1 MRTSDY
7 MKVSSVHFW
16 KTISLWCDN
25 EFCGKGWFCLGKCVR
40 IFLFLLQLC
49 KGEGVHWW
57 SCSCLYSHQI
67 LLFCCLNSPTLLK
80 MTSFLWRIFANIKQF
95 HHGSWKK
102 KKKKVKQNKNI
113 FCVGKMLSSSVQIL
127 FRSSKCNYHVH
138 SFSHQLT
145 CGLFHS
151 SCSAKQ
157 PVKVTCPCPRPG

>member
-57 SCSCLYSHQI
+57 SCSCLYSHRI

-102 KKKKVKQNKNI
+102 KKKKWNKTKTSFAWEKCLVLVFKFYLDLVNAI
-113 FCVGKMLSSSVQIL
+113 TMFTLSLTNSHVVSSIAAAL
-127 FRSSKCNYHVH
+127 PNN
-138 SFSHQLT
+138 L
-145 CGLFHS
+145 
-151 SCSAKQ
+151 
-157 PVKVTCPCPRPG
+157 